1 MIFTYEAIRDLLGIT
16 FFIVVAQLVCVAFGG
31 PQ

>member
-1 MIFTYEAIRDLLGIT
+1 MIFAYEAIRDLAGIT
-16 FFIVVAQLVCVAFGG
+16 FFIVAAQICCVAFGG